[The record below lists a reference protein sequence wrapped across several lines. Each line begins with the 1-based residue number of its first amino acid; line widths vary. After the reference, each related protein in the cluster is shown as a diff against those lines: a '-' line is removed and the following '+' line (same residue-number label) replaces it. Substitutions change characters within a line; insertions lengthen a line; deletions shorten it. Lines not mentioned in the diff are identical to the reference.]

1 MNWITNKLTIILA
14 WLTIYFAPVYP
25 LIAAIGF
32 FVFADFVTGIQAA
45 RKRGELIQSRKMKTT
60 VVKFGSYAIAIISSF
75 LIEKLF
81 LDGIPALKIISG
93 LVAFIEVKSI
103 NENMKDITGTDIFGE
118 ILKRF
123 PKLNK

>member
-1 MNWITNKLTIILA
+1 MTWITNKLTIILA
-14 WLTIYFAPVYP
+14 WITIYFAPVYP

-32 FVFADFVTGIQAA
+32 FVFADFVTGIKAA
-45 RKRGELIQSRKMKTT
+45 RKRGEAIQSRKMKTT

-81 LDGIPALKIISG
+81 LQGIAALKIIAG

-123 PKLNK
+123 PKHNK

>member
-1 MNWITNKLTIILA
+1 MTWIANKLTIILA

-32 FVFADFVTGIQAA
+32 FVFADFLTGIQAS
-45 RKRGELIQSRKMKTT
+45 RKRGEKITSRKMKST
-60 VVKFGSYAIAIISSF
+60 VIKFGSYAIAIISSY

-81 LDGIPALKIISG
+81 LEGIPALKIISG
-93 LVAFIEVKSI
+93 LIAFIEVKSV
-103 NENMKDITGTDIFGE
+103 NENLKDMTGTDIFGE

>member
-1 MNWITNKLTIILA
+1 MTWITNKLTIILA

-45 RKRGELIQSRKMKTT
+45 KKRGEPIQSRKMKTT
-60 VVKFGSYAIAIISSF
+60 VVKFGSYAIAIISSY

-81 LDGIPALKIISG
+81 LDGIPSLKIIAG
-93 LVAFIEVKSI
+93 LIAFIEVKSI
-103 NENMKDITGTDIFGE
+103 NENMKDVTGTDIFGE

>member
-1 MNWITNKLTIILA
+1 MNWIMDKIKILIA
-14 WLTIYFAPVYP
+14 WLAIYFAPVYP

-32 FVFADFVTGIQAA
+32 FVFADFLTGIQAA
-45 RKRGELIQSRKMKTT
+45 RKRGEKITSTKMKNT
-60 VVKFGSYAIAIISSF
+60 VIKFAAYGIAVITSF
-75 LIEKLF
+75 LIEKYF
-81 LDGIPALKIISG
+81 LDGIPALKIIAG

>member
-1 MNWITNKLTIILA
+1 MTWITNKLTIILA

-32 FVFADFVTGIQAA
+32 FVFADFLTGIQAA
-45 RKRGELIQSRKMKTT
+45 KKRGEKITSKKMKST
-60 VVKFGSYAIAIISSF
+60 VIKFGAYGIAVVTSF
-75 LIEKLF
+75 LIEKFF

>member
-1 MNWITNKLTIILA
+1 MTWITNKLTIILA

-32 FVFADFVTGIQAA
+32 FVFADFLTGIQAA

-60 VVKFGSYAIAIISSF
+60 VVKFGSYAIAIISSY

-81 LDGIPALKIISG
+81 LEGIPALKIIAG
-93 LVAFIEVKSI
+93 LIAFIEVKSI
-103 NENMKDITGTDIFGE
+103 NENMKDVTGTDIFGE

-123 PKLNK
+123 PKMNK

>member
-1 MNWITNKLTIILA
+1 MTWITNKLTIILA

-32 FVFADFVTGIQAA
+32 FVFADFLTGIQAA
-45 RKRGELIQSRKMKTT
+45 KKRGELIQSRKMKTT

-81 LDGIPALKIISG
+81 LDGIPALKIIAG